1 MSNDDLLI
9 LKLAM
14 IGALVTT
21 IGDFITF
28 LSTYYGYRIAQ
39 IEFNDGQVNLNS
51 QNSSST
57 E

>member
-39 IEFNDGQVNLNS
+39 IEFNDGQDNS
-51 QNSSST
+51 NNNSST